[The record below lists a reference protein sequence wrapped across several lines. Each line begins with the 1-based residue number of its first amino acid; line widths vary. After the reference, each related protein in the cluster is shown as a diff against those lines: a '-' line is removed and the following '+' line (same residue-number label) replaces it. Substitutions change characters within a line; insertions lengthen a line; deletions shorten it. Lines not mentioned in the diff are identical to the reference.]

1 MKNAQDEGLKPQTT
15 DIAASAVVIDKPQ
28 ENPPQIQVQQVKE
41 ETLKSSPVTEALP
54 KPENSSSISSPSSQE
69 VSASVSNTLSKDT
82 GLTAEDSDKIKPIPA
97 VEVKPIVSDKPQ
109 ENPPQIQVQQV
120 KEDSVIPQP
129 VAEVLLKP
137 ENSSSISL
145 PSSREIAHSL
155 DQVVLKEI
163 SALVTEGNDRINHVA
178 ENGIL
183 LLGKTGSGKSTL
195 AHVLAGRKLQSIF
208 DDENR

>member
-15 DIAASAVVIDKPQ
+15 DIAASTVVIDKSQ

-41 ETLKSSPVTEALP
+41 DSVIPQPVTEVLP
-54 KPENSSSISSPSSQE
+54 NPENSSSISPPSSQE
-69 VSASVSNTLSKDT
+69 VASPVNNTVSKDT
-82 GLTAEDSDKIKPIPA
+82 DLAAEDSDKIKPIPA

-109 ENPPQIQVQQV
+109 ENPPQIQAQQV

-129 VAEVLLKP
+129 VTEALPKP

-163 SALVTEGNDRINHVA
+163 SAFGD
-178 ENGIL
+178 
-183 LLGKTGSGKSTL
+183 
-195 AHVLAGRKLQSIF
+195 GR
-208 DDENR
+208 

>member
-1 MKNAQDEGLKPQTT
+1 MKNVQDEGLKLQTT
-15 DIAASAVVIDKPQ
+15 DIAASAVVIDKSQ

-41 ETLKSSPVTEALP
+41 DSVIPQPVAEVLL
-54 KPENSSSISSPSSQE
+54 KPENSSSISLPSSQE
-69 VSASVSNTLSKDT
+69 VASPVNNTVSKDT
-82 GLTAEDSDKIKPIPA
+82 GLAAEDSDKIKPIPA

-109 ENPPQIQVQQV
+109 ENPPQIQAQQV